1 MALISANELKR
12 KLLIGVE
19 GQPYVVLEVFFAS
32 PTARGAATMVRTKLR
47 HLLTG
52 SVLEKSFRSNEKFG
66 EPDVEQAP
74 ASFLYSD
81 GNGFHFMDEKS
92 YEQFT
97 FSAEAVGADAGYL
110 KEGVTLEVLRYNG
123 APVSLQLPQYVDLA
137 IASTELGLRGDT
149 AAGGATK
156 QATLETGLAV
166 RVPLFIK
173 EGEVVRVNTQTGEV
187 AGRAS
192 FIVRTHLPRQVD
204 DFHAEGVKCNSQ
216 GQRSWNRPNIS

>member
-1 MALISANELKR
+1 MALIGANELKR
-12 KLLIGVE
+12 KLLIAVE
-19 GQPYVVLEVFFAS
+19 GHPYVVLEVFFAS
-32 PTARGAATMVRTKLR
+32 PTARGGATMVRTRLR

-52 SVLEKSFRSNEKFG
+52 AVLEKSFRATEKFE
-66 EPDVEQAP
+66 EPDVEFAP

-81 GNGFHFMDEKS
+81 AHGFHFMDEKS

-97 FSAEAVGADAGYL
+97 FSDEAIDTDRGYL
-110 KEGVTLEVLRYNG
+110 KEGVSLQVLKYNG
-123 APVSLQLPQYVDLA
+123 APVSLQFPQYVELTVTA
-137 IASTELGLRGDT
+137 TELGMRGDT

-187 AGRAS
+187 AGRA
-192 FIVRTHLPRQVD
+192 
-204 DFHAEGVKCNSQ
+204 
-216 GQRSWNRPNIS
+216 

>member
-1 MALISANELKR
+1 MALIAANELKR
-12 KLLIGVE
+12 KLLIDVD
-19 GQPYVVLEVFFAS
+19 GQPYVVLDVFFAS

-52 SVLEKSFRSNEKFG
+52 AVMEKSFRSNEKFG
-66 EPDVEQAP
+66 EPDVELAP

-81 GNGFHFMDEKS
+81 VDGFHFMDEKS

-97 FSAEAVGADAGYL
+97 FSAEAVGTDAGYL
-110 KEGVTLEVLRYNG
+110 KEGVSLEVLKYNG
-123 APVSLQLPQYVDLA
+123 APVSLQLPQFVDLA
-137 IASTELGLRGDT
+137 VASAELGLRGDT

-173 EGEVVRVNTQTGEV
+173 EGEVVRVNTQTGDV
-187 AGRAS
+187 AGRA
-192 FIVRTHLPRQVD
+192 
-204 DFHAEGVKCNSQ
+204 
-216 GQRSWNRPNIS
+216 